1 MTLMTLKETAEY
13 LRISPQT
20 LYNWKALGKL
30 MPVKLG
36 GLKYVKEE
44 LDELVRKNR
53 KI

>member
-13 LRISPQT
+13 LRVSPQT

-30 MPVKLG
+30 IPAKFG

-53 KI
+53 KL